1 MDRLAGIFMESHPGN
16 QYTSNFPLQPFMDN
30 GTKVS
35 YDDPRRW
42 KYTTIGDMAK
52 DTRALGYMYAPPL
65 SKDVFTPPVGF
76 SAPKA
81 SGGCAI
87 SLLVKQPQA
96 VNVSANRTASPAKK
110 KVPYVVFSGVGCT
123 DSSYRIDV
131 FTPQAKSFA
140 VDVVGNPDFIGHI
153 TRLGMGRGA
162 ANSGRRSTRRCRQPE
177 ASRVLSAER
186 VGDELRQGDSENDN
200 VQIIVTNLETG
211 KTVTAEDYMKL
222 PGFEPKVVW
231 LDTQN

>member
-1 MDRLAGIFMESHPGN
+1 MDRLAGMFMESHPGN
-16 QYTSNFPLQPFMDN
+16 QFTSNYPLQPFTDN
-30 GTKVS
+30 GTKLS
-35 YDDPRRW
+35 YDDPRKW

-65 SKDVFTPPVGF
+65 SPDVFTPPVVF
-76 SAPKA
+76 SRAKA
-81 SGGCAI
+81 SGGRAI
-87 SLLVKQPQA
+87 SLPAEHYKA
-96 VNVSANRTASPAKK
+96 VDVSTNGAAAPTKK

-140 VDVVGNPDFIGHI
+140 ADTVGNPDFIGQI
-153 TRLGMGRGA
+153 TRLGMGPGS
-162 ANSGRRSTRRCRQPE
+162 ANSGRRSTRQCRQPE

-186 VGDELRQGDSENDN
+186 VVNKLRQGDYENDS

-211 KTVTAEDYMKL
+211 KIVTADDYKKM